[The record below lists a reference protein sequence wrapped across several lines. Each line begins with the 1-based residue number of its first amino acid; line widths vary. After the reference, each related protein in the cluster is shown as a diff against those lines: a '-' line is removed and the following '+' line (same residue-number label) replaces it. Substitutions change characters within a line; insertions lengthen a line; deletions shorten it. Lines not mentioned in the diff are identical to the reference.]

1 MVKKQIT
8 AVLLGFIATFI
19 ANTVLA
25 MTIIG
30 PFLNAKIGISRN
42 PEKDG
47 LNLPAILIGYLLLT
61 IFIVL
66 LTPLVKGKTWLQK
79 GLLTGVMTGLAV
91 NVAGHLI
98 TAGWSIADGTS
109 MLFAGV
115 IDSFA
120 TIIGAIIIAFIFRNN
135 EKK

>member
-1 MVKKQIT
+1 MNKNIIAT
-8 AVLLGFIATFI
+8 LLGFIATFI

-30 PFLNAKIGISRN
+30 PFLNAKIGISRD

-47 LNLPAILIGYLLLT
+47 LNFPAILFGYLLLT
-61 IFIVL
+61 IVL
-66 LTPLVKGKTWLQK
+66 VWLVPIVKGKIWLHK
-79 GLLTGVMTGLAV
+79 GLLAGAMTGLAV

-109 MLFAGV
+109 MLVAGI

-120 TIIGAIIIAFIFRNN
+120 TIIGAIVIAFIFRNN
-135 EKK
+135 EAK

>member
-1 MVKKQIT
+1 MKKNIIAT
-8 AVLLGFIATFI
+8 LLGFVATFI

-30 PFLNAKIGISRN
+30 PFLNAKIGISRD

-47 LNLPAILIGYLLLT
+47 LNFPAILIGYLLLT
-61 IFIVL
+61 VVL
-66 LTPLVKGKTWLQK
+66 VWLVPIVKGKTWLQK
-79 GLLTGVMTGLAV
+79 GLLAGAMIGLAV

-109 MLFAGV
+109 MLIAGI

-120 TIIGAIIIAFIFRNN
+120 TIIGAIVIAFIFRNN
-135 EKK
+135 EAK

>member
-1 MVKKQIT
+1 MKKIILAT
-8 AVLLGFIATFI
+8 GLGFVATFI

-30 PFLNAKIGISRN
+30 PFLNAKIGISRD

-47 LNLPAILIGYLLLT
+47 LNFPAILAGYLVLT
-61 IFIVL
+61 IFMIW
-66 LTPLVKGKTWLQK
+66 LTPLIKNKIWLQK
-79 GLLTGVMTGLAV
+79 GLLVGAMTGLCI
-91 NVAGHLI
+91 NVAGHLV

-109 MLFAGV
+109 MLLAGI

-120 TIIGAIIIAFIFRNN
+120 TIIGGIVIAFIFRNN
-135 EKK
+135 ETK

>member
-1 MVKKQIT
+1 MKKNIIAT
-8 AVLLGFIATFI
+8 LLGFVATFI
-19 ANTVLA
+19 ANTILA

-30 PFLNAKIGISRN
+30 PFLNAKIGISRD

-47 LNLPAILIGYLLLT
+47 LNFPAILVGYLLLT
-61 IFIVL
+61 VVL
-66 LTPLVKGKTWLQK
+66 VWLVPNVKGKTWLQK
-79 GLLTGVMTGLAV
+79 GLFAGVMTGLAV

-109 MLFAGV
+109 MLVAGI

-120 TIIGAIIIAFIFRNN
+120 TIIGAIVIAFIFRNN
-135 EKK
+135 EAK

>member
-1 MVKKQIT
+1 MKKQIIAT
-8 AVLLGFIATFI
+8 IVGFIATFI
-19 ANTVLA
+19 ANTILA

-30 PFLNAKIGISRN
+30 PFLNAKIGISRD

-47 LNLPAILIGYLLLT
+47 LNFPAILIGYFLLT
-61 IFIVL
+61 VVL
-66 LTPLVKGKTWLQK
+66 VWLIPIVKGKTWLQK
-79 GLLTGVMTGLAV
+79 GLIAGAMTGLAV

-109 MLFAGV
+109 MLFAGI

-120 TIIGAIIIAFIFRNN
+120 TIIGGIVISYFLRNN
-135 EKK
+135 EAK

>member
-1 MVKKQIT
+1 MKKQIT
-8 AVLLGFIATFI
+8 ATIVGFIATFV
-19 ANTVLA
+19 ANTILA

-30 PFLNAKIGISRN
+30 PFLNTKIGISRN

-47 LNLPAILIGYLLLT
+47 LNFPAILIGYLLLI
-61 IFIVL
+61 IFMVW

-79 GLLTGVMTGLAV
+79 GIIAGGMTGLAV

-98 TAGWSIADGTS
+98 TAGWSIANGS
-109 MLFAGV
+109 AMFFAGI

-120 TIIGAIIIAFIFRNN
+120 TIIGGIVIAFILRNS
-135 EKK
+135 KAI

>member
-1 MVKKQIT
+1 MKKNILAT
-8 AVLLGFIATFI
+8 LLGFIATFI

-30 PFLNAKIGISRN
+30 PFLNAKIGISRD

-47 LNLPAILIGYLLLT
+47 LNFPAILFGYLLLT
-61 IFIVL
+61 VVL
-66 LTPLVKGKTWLQK
+66 VWLVPIVKGKTWLQK
-79 GLLTGVMTGLAV
+79 GLIAGAMTGLSI

-109 MLFAGV
+109 MLLAGI

-120 TIIGAIIIAFIFRNN
+120 TIIGAIVIAFIFRNN
-135 EKK
+135 EAK

>member
-1 MVKKQIT
+1 MKKQIIAT
-8 AVLLGFIATFI
+8 IVGFIATFI
-19 ANTVLA
+19 ANTILA

-30 PFLNAKIGISRN
+30 PFLNAKIGISRD

-47 LNLPAILIGYLLLT
+47 LNFPAILIGYLVLT
-61 IFIVL
+61 IFMVW

-79 GLLTGVMTGLAV
+79 GLLAGAMTGLAV

-109 MLFAGV
+109 MFFAGI

-120 TIIGAIIIAFIFRNN
+120 TIIGAIVIAFIFRNN
-135 EKK
+135 EAK

>member
-1 MVKKQIT
+1 MKKNIIAT
-8 AVLLGFIATFI
+8 LLGFVATFI

-30 PFLNAKIGISRN
+30 PFLNAKIGISRD

-47 LNLPAILIGYLLLT
+47 LNFPAILIGYLLLT
-61 IFIVL
+61 VVL
-66 LTPLVKGKTWLQK
+66 VWLVPIVKGKTWLQK
-79 GLLTGVMTGLAV
+79 GLLAGAMTGLAV

-109 MLFAGV
+109 MLFAGI

-120 TIIGAIIIAFIFRNN
+120 TIIGAIVIAFIFRNN
-135 EKK
+135 EAK